1 MTLSTGRRRRVIA
14 ALGIAQILAWGAS
27 YYLPAILAR
36 PIEAEMGWPLAWVVG
51 GLSVGLLVA
60 GLVAVRVG
68 HAIERHG
75 GRPVLATSVVL
86 LALGLAILAATNGLV
101 VFFLAWVVLGI
112 GMAAGLY
119 DAAFSCLGRI
129 FGSEARPAITALTL
143 WGGFASTVCWPIS
156 AFLAE
161 TFGWRGACLVYAAV
175 FLIVVLPLLLVIL
188 PREERRESGM
198 KHAAA
203 PESGE
208 TPPGRRRLAF
218 AILSLMMTAGGA
230 IMAVWSV
237 HAITILQAGGLTLAG
252 AVALGALVGPAQV
265 GGRVIEMLTGGR
277 CHAMW
282 TLAASVILVALGMT
296 LLWMGFPIPALSLVL
311 YGAGN
316 GIWSIARGTV
326 PLALFGPHGYAV
338 LIGKLAVPSLLAQ
351 AAAPP
356 IGALLLDSVGADGTL
371 AVLAAIAL
379 GSLAGFLLLAT
390 TSIPRR

>member
-1 MTLSTGRRRRVIA
+1 MSTGRRRRVIA